1 MAPKSAKP
9 KKQLLVLVVSTPTV
23 GKGQKSK
30 VKDDSGKGKG
40 KKKKGESSF
49 APALERNV
57 LYFAEDK
64 AQERCNDDFSLR
76 KVLNGR
82 WINYNFFDYDFEYST
97 KMDNLGWK
105 SMTTMR
111 DDVYPDLVAHFY
123 VNATRNYGQDSTK
136 SYVKGV
142 STKLDTFVV
151 QNILGAGFGGKIYR
165 ENIIKDE
172 QLSILYGRAVD
183 EYV

>member
-1 MAPKSAKP
+1 M
-9 KKQLLVLVVSTPTV
+9 VSTPTTIISQ
-23 GKGQKSK
+23 KRKSK
-30 VKDDSGKGKG
+30 DDPNKDKG

-64 AQERCNDDFSLR
+64 AQERYNNEFSLQ
-76 KVLNGR
+76 KVSNGR
-82 WINYNFFDYDFEYST
+82 WIDYNFFDSHHFEFSL
-97 KMDNLGWK
+97 KLDNLGWK
-105 SMTTMR
+105 SMTIMR